1 MANKDKE
8 PTLEEI
14 ENQLNNSEENSE
26 QDADNEE
33 VEKKSKKKSGG
44 KTAKLAKEIEEL
56 KMQVDEQKDKHLRLL
71 AEFENFKKR
80 TIREKLDIMNSAAQD
95 TMTALLPV
103 LDDFDRAKKVAED
116 EGSEEHF
123 SEGVNLVYQ
132 KLYGVLT
139 QKGLKP
145 METTNNDFDPELH
158 EAITDIPAPTPEM
171 KGKVIDTIDKGYFL
185 NDKIIRHAKVVVGK

>member
-8 PTLEEI
+8 PTLEELDDQI
-14 ENQLNNSEENSE
+14 KDSAENAVQDSESEE
-26 QDADNEE
+26 
-33 VEKKSKKKSGG
+33 VKKKSKKKSTS
-44 KTAKLAKEIEEL
+44 KTAKLTKEIEEL
-56 KMQVDEQKDKHLRLL
+56 KMQIDEQKDKHLRLL

-116 EGSEEHF
+116 DGSEEHF

-145 METTNNDFDPELH
+145 METNNNDFDPELH
-158 EAITDIPAPTPEM
+158 EAITDIPAPTPEL

>member
-8 PTLEEI
+8 PTMEEI
-14 ENQLNNSEENSE
+14 DDQINNSEENVDQES
-26 QDADNEE
+26 DNEG
-33 VEKKSKKKSGG
+33 VKKKSKKKSSG
-44 KTAKLAKEIEEL
+44 KTAKLSKEIEEL
-56 KMQVDEQKDKHLRLL
+56 KMQIDESKDKHLRLL

-80 TIREKLDIMNSAAQD
+80 TIREKLDIMNTAAQD

-116 EGSEEHF
+116 DSSTEQF

-145 METTNNDFDPELH
+145 MESTNNDFDPELH

-171 KGKVIDTIDKGYFL
+171 KGKIIDTIDKGYFL